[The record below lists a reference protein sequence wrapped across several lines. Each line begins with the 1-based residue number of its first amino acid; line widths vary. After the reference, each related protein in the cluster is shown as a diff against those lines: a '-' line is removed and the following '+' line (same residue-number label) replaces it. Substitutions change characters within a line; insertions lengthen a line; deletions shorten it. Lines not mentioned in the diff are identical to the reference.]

1 MEPELSVLRKK
12 QIGRSEVA
20 DQLRKFLLGKDGAE
34 NDTDISRNTSK
45 LLAALEAEENETSPT
60 AACSDELGWRDPKL
74 PAHEQSIRESGKID
88 GAKTDADLNDDR
100 EDQTEKASARGQTKP
115 KKKGSKLEELKDSD
129 KEGIGTE
136 TAGESKASAKL
147 EVDGVETV
155 AKPESKKKKTPS
167 KKKKHKEGEP
177 VHLHFRDRRWYLP
190 RNNSANLAGADSMKK
205 KKEKGT
211 PKKDA
216 SKETKLKKRKSS
228 SSKDEGDT
236 PKKTKRK
243 SN

>member
-167 KKKKHKEGEP
+167 KKKKHKEG
-177 VHLHFRDRRWYLP
+177 
-190 RNNSANLAGADSMKK
+190 ADSMKK